1 MKAAFAGFDL
11 FDTAL
16 EALAEKCQILEIFTC
31 PVEPEF
37 ESNDRV
43 KSTAKKIG
51 IPCREEPVQEEDL
64 IRLAGQGCRL
74 FVCAGY
80 YYRIPV
86 MEGLSMVNI
95 HPSLLPE
102 GRGAWPMPVM
112 LLSGMDEGGV
122 TIHKLSPE
130 FDQGDIL
137 LQRRFSIGE
146 KDTLEDVTEQIRGM
160 LPEMVDI
167 LVSDLEQLY
176 EKAVPQHGGS
186 FWKCPKKEEYPV
198 LAEMTT
204 AEADRIL
211 RAFYGFGCV
220 YRNQGRTWQ
229 LLRGRAFPGTALKE
243 SQGGFYFPLRD
254 GWILAEKAKELN

>member
-1 MKAAFAGFDL
+1 
-11 FDTAL
+11 
-16 EALAEKCQILEIFTC
+16 
-31 PVEPEF
+31 
-37 ESNDRV
+37 
-43 KSTAKKIG
+43 
-51 IPCREEPVQEEDL
+51 
-64 IRLAGQGCRL
+64 
-74 FVCAGY
+74 
-80 YYRIPV
+80 
-86 MEGLSMVNI
+86 
-95 HPSLLPE
+95 
-102 GRGAWPMPVM
+102 MPVM

-160 LPEMVDI
+160 LPEVVDI

-186 FWKCPKKEEYPV
+186 FWKCPKEEEYPV

-254 GWILAEKAKELN
+254 AWILAEKAKELN